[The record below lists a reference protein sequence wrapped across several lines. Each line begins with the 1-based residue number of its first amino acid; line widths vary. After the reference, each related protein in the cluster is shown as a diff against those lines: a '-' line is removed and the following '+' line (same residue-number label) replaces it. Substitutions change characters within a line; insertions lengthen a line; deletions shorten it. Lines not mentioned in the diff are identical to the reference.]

1 MNLHFFVFL
10 AIIFTSCKTPALSQT
25 GSSTVTRATVGKI
38 YSDKLYRSGDQTSFP
53 ILTLGSTDYLELHFD
68 DLDGDI
74 KNYYYSFQLCN
85 ADWSP
90 SVLHPFEYTKGFQN
104 IRITTYRNS
113 SIAST
118 RYTHYQA
125 NVPDRNSFPN
135 RSGNYLL
142 KVFINNDTA
151 KLAFTKRFV
160 IVDSKAK
167 IAAQIQQPFNAAAFR
182 THQKLQIVV
191 TTDNRLQNFNPQ
203 DLKVVILQNNNWQ
216 TSTLI
221 ERPTI
226 FRGNY
231 FEYSDEAITALP
243 AAKEWRWLDM
253 RSLRLQSDRMQRIDT
268 RKDTTEVWVQPEGSR
283 TGQVYV
289 YYRDMNGMYAI
300 ETMESINPFWQGEY
314 GWVNFTYVPQGG
326 RAFTGRDVY
335 VFGELTGYTENGRG
349 RMQFNS
355 EEGVYQA
362 RLYLKQGFYNYMYV
376 TYPTGIRDYPDF
388 SETEGNNWT
397 TENAYTVLIYFRPF
411 GARADELIGSANLN
425 STFPV
430 R

>member
-1 MNLHFFVFL
+1 MKLQHVALIFLFF
-10 AIIFTSCKTPALSQT
+10 ISCKTPALAQN
-25 GSSTVTRATVGKI
+25 VVPDTRGVVGNI
-38 YSDKLYRSGDQTSFP
+38 HSDKLYRSGDQTSFP
-53 ILTLGSTDYLELHFD
+53 ILTLGSSDYLELHFD

-85 ADWSP
+85 ANWTP

-104 IRITTYRNS
+104 VRITTYRNS

-125 NVPDRNSFPN
+125 NVPDRSSFPN

-142 KVFINNDTA
+142 KVFINNDTT

-160 IVDSKAK
+160 IVDHKAK
-167 IAAQIQQPFNAAAFR
+167 IAAQIQQPFNATAFR
-182 THQKLQIVV
+182 THQKLLVTV

-203 DLKVVILQNNNWQ
+203 DLKVVILQNNNWK

-268 RKDTTEVWVQPEGSR
+268 RKDTTEIWMKPEGSR

-314 GWVNFTYVPQGG
+314 GWVNFTYVPPGG

-335 VFGELTGYTENGRG
+335 LFGELTDYTANGRG
-349 RMQFNS
+349 RMLWDS
-355 EEGVYQA
+355 DEGVYKA
-362 RLYLKQGFYNYMYV
+362 RLFLKQGFYNYMYV
-376 TYPTGIRDYPDF
+376 TYANDRIDYPDF

-397 TENAYTVLIYFRPF
+397 TENAYTVLIYFRSF
-411 GARADELIGSANLN
+411 GARADELIGSASLN